1 MNKQTKKRFLYMLAL
16 CQIFFLTAGE
26 SFDINDMPENPQE
39 NKPTKNTNTLEEM
52 NKRHQAE
59 RKNLEKT
66 YNQKEKD
73 LEKERAAKKKTVTT
87 TNDRVRLSGPAEG
100 KTGNTTSQASKVD
113 EYYDNQLKQ
122 LRDERKRKM
131 NDLKNKQNAQHDAEV
146 EKQLATNDALN
157 AAFKAS
163 SEEKSKKAQSDQ
175 ITDLGKGIDAN
186 KKHSKIL
193 QELKETYDNKISKL
207 ESQYKT
213 NWDRLNNKKEFAAKT
228 ATITIDNKVMT
239 GDEAEQYYVDKIN
252 ELKTKLDA
260 DKKQALDA
268 YTKQKQA
275 QQQALEQEARN
286 IFKTNPKEEQVD
298 QSVMT
303 KDLSQVTPRQIEK
316 FVNQFSKDVIPDLS
330 AKQKQSLRDVISS
343 LQEQVGAG
351 ESINT
356 ILQNDRENITEK
368 LQLSSAQ
375 KTTFENNYA
384 TIDSSSIDKTGFFEA
399 LLELLRNILSN

>member
-1 MNKQTKKRFLYMLAL
+1 MLAL